1 MTEFLLLATI
11 LLAVGVIAVPIA
23 ARLGLG
29 SVLGYLIAGMAV
41 SPALDVLGVDV
52 IALQHF
58 AEFGVVMMLFLIG
71 LELEPRKLWEL
82 RVRLLG
88 LGGGQVLITIAIMA
102 GYSLFMGNAWQ
113 TALAVGMILALSST
127 AIILQT
133 LDEKGLMK
141 TEGGQSSFS
150 VLLFQDIAVI
160 PMLAIL
166 PLLALPELAADTA
179 GAAGDHGGEDHTS
192 WNILAGLPAWAAG
205 LATLAAIAFVAFA
218 GNYLTRP
225 LFRFIAMADLRE
237 LFTATALLVV
247 VGIALLMTVVGLSP
261 ALGTFLA
268 GVVLANSEYRHEL
281 ESDIEPFKGLL
292 LGLFFIT
299 VGAGINFALMSENY
313 ATILGW
319 TAALVATKIAV
330 LYVLGT
336 FFGIAGQDRWLFSL
350 GLAQAGEFGFVLI
363 SFALGANVLPQ
374 ALADQLLLIVAMSML
389 ITPLLFIFYDKVI
402 LRHYQKGRQRAFDD
416 IDEPSDIILAGR
428 GRVGGIVDRML
439 ETAGYRTTVIDYSSA
454 QIERLSKFGIRTY
467 FGDAARPDLLQSAGI
482 EKARLLVIAIDD
494 KEATNRLVK
503 YVAKNYPHVHMVARA
518 YDRSHVF
525 ELWSLGCRD
534 IIRETYDSS
543 LRMGR
548 SAYEALG
555 ISSERATAMTEKFEE
570 LDRST
575 MRPMADAFEFGTPP
589 WENEE
594 MIALIKKL
602 RSEWD
607 PLLREQM
614 AQIMGQDDLDEL
626 DEFDDVE
633 KAASSKEP

>member
-1 MTEFLLLATI
+1 MHTVLRDETSVRKMRRTRPGPGIVFGL
-11 LLAVGVIAVPIA
+11 VGDETVAI
-23 ARLGLG
+23 
-29 SVLGYLIAGMAV
+29 
-41 SPALDVLGVDV
+41 
-52 IALQHF
+52 QHF

-82 RVRLLG
+82 RGRLLG
-88 LGGGQVLITIAIMA
+88 LGGGQVFITIAILA

-179 GAAGDHGGEDHTS
+179 GVAGDHGGEDDAS

-292 LGLFFIT
+292 LGLFFIA
-299 VGAGINFALMSENY
+299 VGAGINFALMSEAY

-319 TAALVATKIAV
+319 TAVLVATKIAV
-330 LYVLGT
+330 LYALGT

-402 LRHYQKGRQRAFDD
+402 LRQYQKGRERAFDD

-555 ISSERATAMTEKFEE
+555 ISSERARAMTEKFEE

-614 AQIMGQDDLDEL
+614 AQIMGRDDLDEL
-626 DEFDDVE
+626 DDVE
-633 KAASSKEP
+633 TIVNSKES

>member
-23 ARLGLG
+23 SRLGLG
-29 SVLGYLIAGMAV
+29 SVLGYLIAGMAI

-52 IALQHF
+52 VSLQHF

-71 LELEPRKLWEL
+71 LELEPKKLWDL

-88 LGGGQVLITIAIMA
+88 LGGSQVLLTVLIMA
-102 GYSLFMGNAWQ
+102 GFALMVGEAWQ

-160 PMLAIL
+160 PMLAII
-166 PLLALPELAADTA
+166 PLLALPELAGEAV
-179 GAAGDHGGEDHTS
+179 GVSGEHGGDAHAGGI
-192 WNILAGLPAWAAG
+192 NILEGLPTWASG
-205 LATLAAIAFVAFA
+205 LLTLAAIAFVALA

-225 LFRFIAMADLRE
+225 LFRYIAMAGLRE

-299 VGAGINFALMSENY
+299 VGAGINFALLFDSY
-313 ATILGW
+313 PSVLGW
-319 TAALVATKIAV
+319 TAVLVITKIAV
-330 LYVLGT
+330 LYALGT
-336 FFGIAGQDRWLFSL
+336 FFGVKGQDRWLFSL
-350 GLAQAGEFGFVLI
+350 GLAQAGEFGFVLL
-363 SFALGANVLPQ
+363 SFAVGAHVIPDL
-374 ALADQLLLIVAMSML
+374 LAEQLLLIVAISML
-389 ITPLLFIFYDKVI
+389 ITPLLFILYDKVI
-402 LRHYQKGRQRAFDD
+402 LAHYQKGRERAFDD
-416 IDEPSDIILAGR
+416 IDEPTEIILAGR

-454 QIERLSKFGIRTY
+454 QIDRLSRFGIRTY
-467 FGDAARPDLLQSAGI
+467 FGDAARPDLLKSAGI
-482 EKARLLVIAIDD
+482 EQARLLIIAIDD
-494 KEATNRLVK
+494 KEATNKLVSHVTK
-503 YVAKNYPHVHMVARA
+503 HYPHVHIVARA
-518 YDRSHVF
+518 YDRGHVF

-555 ISSERATAMTEKFEE
+555 ISKARAETMRVAFEE
-570 LDRST
+570 MDRST
-575 MRPMADAFEFGTPP
+575 MLPMAEAFDFGTPA

-607 PLLREQM
+607 PLFQEQM

-626 DEFDDVE
+626 GGSDETTKLKD
-633 KAASSKEP
+633 A

>member
-1 MTEFLLLATI
+1 MTESLLLATI

-23 ARLGLG
+23 SRLGLG
-29 SVLGYLIAGMAV
+29 SVLGYLIAGMAI

-52 IALQHF
+52 VSLQHF

-71 LELEPRKLWEL
+71 LELEPKKLWDL

-88 LGGGQVLITIAIMA
+88 LGGSQVLLTVLIMA
-102 GYSLFMGNAWQ
+102 SYALMVGEAWQ

-160 PMLAIL
+160 PMLALI
-166 PLLALPELAADTA
+166 PLLALPELA
-179 GAAGDHGGEDHTS
+179 GEAAGVSGEHGGDSHGGGI
-192 WNILAGLPAWAAG
+192 NILEGLPTWASG
-205 LATLAAIAFVAFA
+205 LATLAAIAFVALA

-225 LFRFIAMADLRE
+225 LFRFIAMAGLRE

-299 VGAGINFALMSENY
+299 VGAGINFALLFDSY
-313 ATILGW
+313 ASVLGW
-319 TAALVATKIAV
+319 TAVLVITKIAV
-330 LYVLGT
+330 LYALST
-336 FFGIAGQDRWLFSL
+336 FFGIKGQDRWLFSL
-350 GLAQAGEFGFVLI
+350 GLAQAGEFGFVLL
-363 SFALGANVLPQ
+363 SFAVGAHVIPDL
-374 ALADQLLLIVAMSML
+374 LAQQLLLIVAISML
-389 ITPLLFIFYDKVI
+389 ITPLLFILYDKAI
-402 LRHYQKGRQRAFDD
+402 LPHYQKGRERAFDD
-416 IDEPSDIILAGR
+416 IDKPTDIILAGR

-454 QIERLSKFGIRTY
+454 QIDRLSKFGIRTY
-467 FGDAARPDLLQSAGI
+467 FGDAARPDLLKSAGI
-482 EKARLLVIAIDD
+482 EQARLLIIAIDD
-494 KEATNRLVK
+494 KEATNRLVSHVTK
-503 YVAKNYPHVHMVARA
+503 QYPQVHIVARA
-518 YDRSHVF
+518 YDRGHVF

-548 SAYEALG
+548 SAFEALG
-555 ISSERATAMTEKFEE
+555 ISKARAETMRTAFEE
-570 LDRST
+570 MDRST
-575 MRPMADAFEFGTPP
+575 MLPMAEAFDFGTPA

-602 RSEWD
+602 RREWD
-607 PLLREQM
+607 PLFQEQM
-614 AQIMGQDDLDEL
+614 AQIMGQDDLE
-626 DEFDDVE
+626 EFDGPDE
-633 KAASSKEP
+633 AAKLKDA

>member
-29 SVLGYLIAGMAV
+29 SVLGYLIAGMAI

-82 RVRLLG
+82 RGRLLG
-88 LGGGQVLITIAIMA
+88 LGGGQVFITIAILA

-179 GAAGDHGGEDHTS
+179 GVAGDHGGEDDAS

-292 LGLFFIT
+292 LGLFFIA
-299 VGAGINFALMSENY
+299 VGAGINFALMSEAY

-319 TAALVATKIAV
+319 TAVLVATKIAV
-330 LYVLGT
+330 LYALGT

-402 LRHYQKGRQRAFDD
+402 LRQYQKGRERAFDD

-555 ISSERATAMTEKFEE
+555 ISSERARAMTEKFEE

-614 AQIMGQDDLDEL
+614 AQIMGRDDLDEL
-626 DEFDDVE
+626 DDVE
-633 KAASSKEP
+633 TIVNSKES